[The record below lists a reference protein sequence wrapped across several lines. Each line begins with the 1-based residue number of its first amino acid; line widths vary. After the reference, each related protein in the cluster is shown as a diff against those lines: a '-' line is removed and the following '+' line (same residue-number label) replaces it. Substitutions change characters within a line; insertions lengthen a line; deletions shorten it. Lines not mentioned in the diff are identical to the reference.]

1 MLILSSRGTMKMVSH
16 SLLLALSTLWMNCP
30 ISLAWSTTHPIVAN
44 NHNLRTTNQKKVTL
58 LFASNTLTTT
68 AINNNNVDDAYDDSF
83 FMNASQQAAKDRMEQ
98 LRTGQ
103 QPLAVSLSSSSS
115 TTKTTKSDDVQEKEE
130 EKIKIPIEPQLKRE
144 AEIPPEP
151 QSTEDDKTPPAVV
164 QKIQSSVADG
174 IPKTISV
181 VEPMTDGITP
191 EEAELVRN
199 ARLEGGGVQE
209 EAEEGGTKHVTN
221 ATEVIGEGSTAEE
234 AEEIRNARTMKNQ
247 KIKLIR
253 TTEGSSI
260 ERFVSKKEVDDTN
273 TKTPVKKDVVGKQP
287 TSSSQ
292 EVKVPIDPFKEKQR
306 QKEMK
311 STLSGD
317 DDGLVER
324 PILKLTR
331 STSGGTCIDTTTS
344 NEEENVGMKSDDNDD
359 NTITT
364 PTIEAS
370 SDKHDDDTVSG
381 STSTTKLSSD
391 GKEIF
396 EPGEGVGSEVNQENV
411 DMALL
416 VLTRSLFALK
426 SIVDKE

>member
-1 MLILSSRGTMKMVSH
+1 
-16 SLLLALSTLWMNCP
+16 MNCP
-30 ISLAWSTTHPIVAN
+30 VSLAWSTTHPIVAN
-44 NHNLRTTNQKKVTL
+44 NINIRTINQKKVTL
-58 LFASNTLTTT
+58 FASSNTLTTAT
-68 AINNNNVDDAYDDSF
+68 AINNNNVDDVEEDDSF

-98 LRTGQ
+98 LKTGQ
-103 QPLAVSLSSSSS
+103 QPLAVSLSSSSSTSS

-151 QSTEDDKTPPAVV
+151 QSTEDDKTPAAVV

-174 IPKTISV
+174 LPKSISV
-181 VEPMTDGITP
+181 VEPMTDGITA

-199 ARLEGGGVQE
+199 ARLEGGVEE
-209 EAEEGGTKHVTN
+209 EAEEGGTKHVTK

-234 AEEIRNARTMKNQ
+234 AEEIRNARTMKKNQ
-247 KIKLIR
+247 RMKLIR
-253 TTEGSSI
+253 TTEGTSI
-260 ERFVSKKEVDDTN
+260 EGFVKKEVVNDTDA
-273 TKTPVKKDVVGKQP
+273 KTPVKKDVVEKQLS

-306 QKEMK
+306 QQEMK

-317 DDGLVER
+317 GDGLVER

-331 STSGGTCIDTTTS
+331 STSGGTCIDTTAT
-344 NEEENVGMKSDDNDD
+344 EGENVGMKSDDNDD
-359 NTITT
+359 NNNTITI
-364 PTIEAS
+364 PTIEPS
-370 SDKHDDDTVSG
+370 SNMHDDDTVSR
-381 STSTTKLSSD
+381 SALTTKLSSD

-396 EPGEGVGSEVNQENV
+396 EPCEGDGSSEVNQENV
-411 DMALL
+411 DMALM
-416 VLTRSLFALK
+416 VLTRSLLALK

>member
-1 MLILSSRGTMKMVSH
+1 MLILSSRGTMKTVSH
-16 SLLLALSTLWMNCP
+16 SFLLALSTLWMNCP

-68 AINNNNVDDAYDDSF
+68 AINNNNVEDAYDDSF

-115 TTKTTKSDDVQEKEE
+115 TSTTNKPDVVQEE

-253 TTEGSSI
+253 TTEGTSI
-260 ERFVSKKEVDDTN
+260 EGFVSKKEVDDTN

-292 EVKVPIDPFKEKQR
+292 EVKVPIDPFKEKQS
-306 QKEMK
+306 QKEMN
-311 STLSGD
+311 SSSGD
-317 DDGLVER
+317 NDGLVER

>member
-44 NHNLRTTNQKKVTL
+44 NHNLRTTNQKKVTS

-115 TTKTTKSDDVQEKEE
+115 TSTTNKPDVVQEE

-234 AEEIRNARTMKNQ
+234 AEEIRNARTMKKQ

-253 TTEGSSI
+253 TTEGTSI
-260 ERFVSKKEVDDTN
+260 EGFVSKKEVNDTN

-306 QKEMK
+306 QKEMN
-311 STLSGD
+311 SSSGD
-317 DDGLVER
+317 NDGLVER
-324 PILKLTR
+324 PVLKLTR